1 MRFYI
6 HAVLVALVST
16 SVMDVVSAVPIK
28 ANTVAPQSNSIR
40 RIQLTPRNVK
50 RPNTKSS
57 NQKQRRGLATVPA
70 VKPSATKPV
79 RAQPRGLAASQKKAA
94 PVQTSKA
101 STSQAKRVSLKA
113 REPYTYGDDCSDCD
127 YDYDCDDCNDD
138 CSDCDY
144 NYNYN
149 YNYNCDDCD
158 YDYDCSD
165 CDNNDCSDCDYDC
178 QDCDDDYYDC
188 DTYDCSYDYDCD
200 NC

>member
-70 VKPSATKPV
+70 VKPNATKPV

-94 PVQTSKA
+94 PVQANKA
-101 STSQAKRVSLKA
+101 VTSQAKRVSLKA
-113 REPYTYGDDCSDCD
+113 REPYTYDDGCSDCD

-144 NYNYN
+144 NYNYD
-149 YNYNCDDCD
+149 YNCDDCD